1 MSIVLEQLN
10 KRYGGL
16 LVVDRV
22 SLSVADGELFV
33 LLGTSGSG
41 KSTILRLIAGLA
53 QPDGGSITL
62 HGRDVTPLPPQQRG
76 TGFVFQNY
84 SIFRHMS
91 VAENIEFGLRIRKMP
106 LAERTQKRDELL
118 ELVGMAGLGNR
129 YADQLS
135 GGQQQRVALARALA
149 YEPKVLLLDEPF
161 GALDVKTRGQLRRS
175 LKEVQR
181 KLNVTAI
188 LVTHDQD
195 EAFALGDRIGVLDR
209 GKLLEVER
217 PEKLYAN
224 PRTLFAATFLG
235 AGTVLVGRTRQDKGV
250 FGPVV
255 LPIPED
261 VPHEDGAP
269 VQVLFRPEQVML
281 STQKPEDDK
290 TVVIGCGS
298 VIEQNFTGALRRVRL
313 RLPRLPATRQISPL
327 VPFGEEG
334 MFVDAVIPSEAILAN
349 QDLWVS
355 LRGWQILQQ
364 PRRHLLVFDDGASTS
379 STLALAR
386 LLVDEMDA
394 SATLL
399 AVSDDRDEVETQ
411 RAAILAR
418 QQAAGLG
425 QAELH
430 VRVGDQGE
438 QITIEQNEAL
448 YSLVMLAPRV
458 GKSFVGSDEHE
469 ERRRLKHV
477 NRLGP
482 TVMKVLE
489 RPSAPVMIVKK
500 ERRQLKRILIC
511 TALGE
516 PGKNDVR
523 VGGRLARA
531 LGASVTLIYIT
542 RETEDPGPRVKAHL
556 DLASSTLRALDVP
569 VDVSLRKARIPAKG
583 ILAASREGDYDLIVL
598 GHHGPQSDSVFG
610 RDDVTLQVLV
620 GADRPV
626 LVVPAEDAR

>member
-1 MSIVLEQLN
+1 MSIVLDQLN
-10 KRYGGL
+10 KRYDGL

-53 QPDGGSITL
+53 HPDGGSITL
-62 HGRDVTPLPPQQRG
+62 HGRDVTALAPQQRG

-91 VAENIEFGLRIRKMP
+91 VAENIEFGLKIRKMP
-106 LAERTQKRDELL
+106 GAERTQKRDELL

-181 KLNVTAI
+181 KLKVTAI

-195 EAFALGDRIGVLDR
+195 EAFELGDRIGVLDR

-217 PEKLYAN
+217 PEKLYAS
-224 PRTLFAATFLG
+224 PKTLFAATFLG
-235 AGTVLVGRTRQDKGV
+235 AGTVLVGRASHGKAH
-250 FGPVV
+250 FGPLV
-255 LPIPED
+255 LSIPD
-261 VPHEDGAP
+261 DLPHEDGAP
-269 VQVLFRPEQVML
+269 VQVLFRPEQVAL
-281 STQKPEDDK
+281 SIQKPEDDK

-298 VIEQNFTGALRRVRL
+298 VLEQNFTGALRRVRL
-313 RLPRLPATRQISPL
+313 RLPRLPATRQISPI

-334 MFVDAVIPSEAILAN
+334 MFVDAVIPSEAMLAN

-364 PRRHLLVFDDGASTS
+364 PGQRLLVFDDGNS
-379 STLALAR
+379 STLAVAR

-399 AVSDDRDEVETQ
+399 AVTDDRDEMESQ
-411 RAAILAR
+411 RAESVAR
-418 QQAAGLG
+418 QQAAGLA
-425 QAELH
+425 QAELR

-438 QITIEQNEAL
+438 QIMAEQNETL

-458 GKSFVGSDEHE
+458 GHSFTISDEHQ
-469 ERRRLKHV
+469 ERRLLRRL

-500 ERRQLKRILIC
+500 ERPQLKRILIC
-511 TALGE
+511 TAIGE

-523 VGGRLARA
+523 VGGRLARG
-531 LGASVTLIYIT
+531 LGASVTLIYVT
-542 RETEDPGPRVKAHL
+542 RGGGDPGPRVKTHL

-569 VDVSLRKARIPAKG
+569 VDVSLRTARTPARG

-610 RDDVTLQVLV
+610 RDDITLQVLV

-626 LVVPAEDAR
+626 LIVPAEDVR